1 MKSDN
6 NFILRRHRM
15 PIYEYRCR
23 DCGSTS
29 EFLMDMGNDM
39 AVACRLCGSRAM
51 ERIMSSASVVMRSR
65 SKKPGYTCCGRAER
79 CDKPPCSE
87 TGTCRHG

>member
-1 MKSDN
+1 
-6 NFILRRHRM
+6 M

-39 AVACRLCGSRAM
+39 AVACRFCGSRAM

-79 CDKPPCSE
+79 CDKPPCSG